1 MVFTAGHVPDVLVKY
16 EEWLSQHDCLTK
28 RRVCYS
34 QNEYSEA
41 SHRLQE
47 CPDLNK
53 HVKRNVMMIMI
64 CDLKYF
70 VFSVGTQA

>member
-34 QNEYSEA
+34 ENLHSEA

-47 CPDLNK
+47 CPAQNK
-53 HVKRNVMMIMI
+53 HVKRNAMMITI
-64 CDLKYF
+64 GDLKYS
-70 VFSVGTQA
+70 VFSVGTQT